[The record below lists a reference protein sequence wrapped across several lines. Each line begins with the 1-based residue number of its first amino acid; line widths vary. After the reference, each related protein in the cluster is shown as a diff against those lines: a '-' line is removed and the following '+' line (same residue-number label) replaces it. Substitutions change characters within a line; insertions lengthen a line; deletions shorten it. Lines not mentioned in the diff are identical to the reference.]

1 MGGDP
6 AGRRDDRDRAGI
18 GRHAAGLARA
28 ARPDLRGARAL
39 PRPRRLRSR
48 VARAPAGAG
57 EDPRPALHPLAV
69 PPHPLRRSGQRG
81 GRGGWRRGRGR
92 GWTAGAP
99 RAAVRSRHL
108 AAAAHPAR
116 AAAAA
121 LRHAWPPGREVPRAR
136 RRAAVDASGGR
147 RGGLRMSGRQGQDPA
162 KAAGGAAPDA
172 APGDLFVVRELAE
185 FEVEWAVVAR
195 DPRDPAL
202 LLVVPADAHPATGS
216 ADVRV
221 PARSS
226 DGPLNLR
233 CAYAVRLPGSFFAA
247 DLRSGRLA
255 APDVSRAE
263 RRVDELERGVLRGEP
278 LGQETDRDPDYQ
290 DWIADV
296 VAPAAEALTAAARSG
311 APVRPRA
318 AAPAG
323 AFDRGHGARRV
334 PGAGGRGPLLADRRL
349 AARGRAPVAAALRRS
364 RGRSVAGRRH
374 PEHGLESR
382 ADQGRARRQPPAADG
397 GARLGPSR
405 GRHRPSR
412 GAGSRR
418 PSALAQP
425 AAGAHARRR
434 GPYRAATEPA
444 AGADL
449 PAGAL
454 SQRQHNALPAAH
466 AEDREPSVTG

>member
-1 MGGDP
+1 
-6 AGRRDDRDRAGI
+6 
-18 GRHAAGLARA
+18 
-28 ARPDLRGARAL
+28 
-39 PRPRRLRSR
+39 
-48 VARAPAGAG
+48 
-57 EDPRPALHPLAV
+57 
-69 PPHPLRRSGQRG
+69 
-81 GRGGWRRGRGR
+81 
-92 GWTAGAP
+92 
-99 RAAVRSRHL
+99 
-108 AAAAHPAR
+108 
-116 AAAAA
+116 
-121 LRHAWPPGREVPRAR
+121 
-136 RRAAVDASGGR
+136 
-147 RGGLRMSGRQGQDPA
+147 MSGRQGQDPA

-311 APVRPRA
+311 APVRPRGPAPVPPRRRQVPSTVAMALA
-318 AAPAG
+318 ASLVLAAVGLSWRTVALQREVERLSRPLFDVPAG
-323 AFDRGHGARRV
+323 EVLLGGDTRSMDLNPVLIRA
-334 PGAGGRGPLLADRRL
+334 GRGASHLLL
-349 AARGRAPVAAALRRS
+349 TV
-364 RGRSVAGRRH
+364 V
-374 PEHGLESR
+374 
-382 ADQGRARRQPPAADG
+382 
-397 GARLGPSR
+397 LGS
-405 GRHRPSR
+405 
-412 GAGSRR
+412 
-418 PSALAQP
+418 
-425 AAGAHARRR
+425 
-434 GPYRAATEPA
+434 
-444 AGADL
+444 DL
-449 PAGAL
+449 PAGGTGHLEVQDPGGRPLWRSPLLAL
-454 SQRQHNALPAAH
+454 TPAAEVH
-466 AEDREPSVTG
+466 IVLPRNLLPGPIFRLALYRSGSTMPFQLRTLKIANRP